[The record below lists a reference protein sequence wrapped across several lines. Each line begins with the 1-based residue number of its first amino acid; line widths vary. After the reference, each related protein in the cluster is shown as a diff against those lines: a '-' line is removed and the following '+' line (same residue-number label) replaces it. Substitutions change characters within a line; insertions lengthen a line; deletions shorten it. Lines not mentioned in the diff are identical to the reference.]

1 LKSIPVK
8 IKIHK
13 PEQKENEERAAEIR
27 WPSRGRSAMKHLM
40 NEQRIKIPSEAECRQ
55 LIAGM
60 GMLDNIVA
68 HSRQVCRVSLL
79 IVDHLKPDGLN
90 RDLIQ
95 AAALLHDITKTRSF
109 QTLEDHAETGA
120 QLLTEIGYPDVARIV
135 GQHVR
140 LDRYFASAVP
150 TEAEVVNY
158 ADKRV
163 LHDRIVPLGERMGYI
178 FEKYGREP
186 ERKRAILLLWEK
198 TEAMEARLF
207 AGLPFAP
214 DDISRLLAESHPE
227 DLPEPDPRL

>member
-1 LKSIPVK
+1 
-8 IKIHK
+8 
-13 PEQKENEERAAEIR
+13 
-27 WPSRGRSAMKHLM
+27 M
-40 NEQRIKIPSEAECRQ
+40 KIPSEGECRQ

-60 GMLDNIVA
+60 GMLENIVA

-79 IVDHLKPDGLN
+79 IVDHLKPDHLQPDGLN
-90 RDLIQ
+90 RDLIR

-109 QTLEDHAETGA
+109 QTQEDHAETGEK
-120 QLLTEIGYPDVARIV
+120 LLAEIGYPEVGRIV

-140 LDRYFASAVP
+140 LDRYFASAVL

-178 FEKYGREP
+178 LEKYGRAP

-198 TEAMEARLF
+198 TEALEARLF

-214 DDISRLLAESHPE
+214 DDINRFL
-227 DLPEPDPRL
+227 DGC